1 MTTLRVGLVQ
11 LNSRHDRAAN
21 LAAIDD
27 LVAEAAG
34 RGARFVM
41 LPEHAPYLGPKDG
54 YQEGAEAIPGPTS
67 EHFATLARQHGIY
80 LHAGSMVEQ
89 TDQPGKY
96 ANTSLVFDPSGATI
110 AKYRKIHLYDVE
122 IPGRVS
128 AKESDSVAPGD
139 EIVTVEIEGV
149 TFGLA
154 ICYDLRF
161 PELFRLLALK
171 GAEVLVNPAA
181 FMLYTGRDH
190 WEVLLRARAI
200 ENQAWMLA
208 AAQWGQH
215 EPAQACYGRSLVI
228 DPWGTVVAQASDGV
242 GLVIAEIDTALVAKQ
257 RAEVPS
263 LANRQP
269 AAYTLEPTR
278 VPALR

>member
-11 LNSRHDRAAN
+11 LNTRSDRATN
-21 LAAIDD
+21 LAAIEQ
-27 LVAEAAG
+27 LVGEAAA
-34 RGARFVM
+34 RGARFIM
-41 LPEHAPYLGPKDG
+41 LPEYAPYLGPN
-54 YQEGAEAIPGPTS
+54 EGVQQSAEPVPGPLT
-67 EHFATLARQHGIY
+67 ERYAALARRHNIY
-80 LHAGSMVEQ
+80 LHAGSMVER
-89 TDQPGKY
+89 TETPGKY
-96 ANTSLVFDPSGATI
+96 SNTSVVFNPDGDI
-110 AKYRKIHLYDVE
+110 LAKYRKIHLFDVE

-128 AKESDSVAPGD
+128 EKESDNVAPGD

-171 GAEVLVNPAA
+171 GAEVLCNPAA
-181 FMLYTGRDH
+181 FTLFTGKDH

-208 AAQWGQH
+208 AAQWGVH
-215 EPAQACYGRSLVI
+215 EPNGTCYGRSMAI
-228 DPWGTVVAQASDGV
+228 DPWGTVTAQASDGV
-242 GLVIAEIDTALVAKQ
+242 CVVVTDIDTSLVAKH
-257 RAEVPS
+257 RTEVPS

-269 AAYTLEPTR
+269 AAYSLEPR
-278 VPALR
+278 GAAVLR

>member
-1 MTTLRVGLVQ
+1 MAVLKVGLVQ
-11 LNSRHDRAAN
+11 LNTRSDVAAN
-21 LAAIDD
+21 LAAIER
-27 LVAEAAG
+27 LVGEAAE

-41 LPEHAPYLGPKDG
+41 LPEYAPYLGPKEG
-54 YQEGAEAIPGPTS
+54 YQESAESVPGPLT
-67 EHFATLARQHGIY
+67 ERYAALARRHGIY
-80 LHAGSMVEQ
+80 LHAGSMVER
-89 TDQPGKY
+89 TETPGKFG
-96 ANTSLVFDPSGATI
+96 NTSVVLSPSGDI
-110 AKYRKIHLYDVE
+110 LAKYRKIHLFDIE

-128 AKESDSVAPGD
+128 AKESDSVSAGD

-161 PELFRLLALK
+161 PELFRLQALK
-171 GAEVLVNPAA
+171 GAEVLCNPAA
-181 FMLYTGRDH
+181 FTLFTGKDH

-208 AAQWGQH
+208 AAQWGTH
-215 EPAQACYGRSLVI
+215 EPNAACYGRSMAI
-228 DPWGTVVAQASDGV
+228 DPWGTVTAQASDGV
-242 GLVIAEIDTALVAKQ
+242 GVVVTEIDTALVAKM

-269 AAYTLEPTR
+269 GAYSLEPR
-278 VPALR
+278 GAAVLR

>member
-1 MTTLRVGLVQ
+1 MAALRVGLVQ
-11 LNSRHDRAAN
+11 LNTRSDRAAN
-21 LAAIDD
+21 LATIER
-27 LVAEAAG
+27 LVGEAAE

-41 LPEHAPYLGPKDG
+41 LPEHAPYLGPDGG
-54 YQEGAEAIPGPTS
+54 YQEGAEPVPGQLT
-67 EHFATLARQHGIY
+67 ERYADLARRCGVY

-89 TDQPGKY
+89 TETPGKY
-96 ANTSLVFDPSGATI
+96 ANTTVVFDPAGDI
-110 AKYRKIHLYDVE
+110 LAKYRKIHLFDVE

-128 AKESDSVAPGD
+128 VKESDSVAPGD

-171 GAEVLVNPAA
+171 GAEVLCNPAA
-181 FMLYTGRDH
+181 FTLYTGKDH

-208 AAQWGQH
+208 AAQWGPH
-215 EPAQACYGRSLVI
+215 EPDAACYGRSMAI
-228 DPWGTVVAQASDGV
+228 DPWGTVTAQASDGI
-242 GLVIAEIDTALVAKQ
+242 GVIVTEIDTALVAKM
-257 RAEVPS
+257 RTEVPS

-269 AAYTLEPTR
+269 AAYTLEAR
-278 VPALR
+278 GAAVLH